1 MGLGHS
7 PSIVMDGLVLA
18 LDAGNLRSYSG
29 IGDTWYDLSS
39 NINDATKVNSP
50 NYITTAGGGFTFD
63 GLGTNYF
70 NLDSKASLVNVN
82 AGTVGGWIRFNDLD
96 SDSTNYVFV
105 SYGGNAYGGGFI
117 LEHAGLGGTSLRLEL
132 LAWGGSISGVPRANI
147 DKSTALPYQ
156 GQDIYMIGTWTTSEV
171 KLYINGVL
179 LSTVSTNAAI
189 PSRSTLRISSEGNRT
204 RGVNGIVYNCS
215 IYNRALSETEIK
227 QNYNATKKRYGL

>member
-1 MGLGHS
+1 MGVFYN
-7 PSIVMDGLVLA
+7 PSIITEGLVLY
-18 LDAGNLRSYSG
+18 LDAANLKSYPGSG
-29 IGDTWYDLSS
+29 TTWNDLSGNNNNAPMVNTPTYS
-39 NINDATKVNSP
+39 NLKNGA
-50 NYITTAGGGFTFD
+50 FTFD
-63 GLGTNYF
+63 GVGTNYF

-82 AGTVGGWIRFNDLD
+82 AGTVGGWVRFNDLN

-132 LAWGGSISGVPRANI
+132 VTFGGSISGAPRANI

-179 LSTVSTNAAI
+179 LSTVSTNAAL
-189 PSRSTLRISSEGNRT
+189 PSRSTLRISSEGNRA
-204 RGVNGIVYNCS
+204 RGVNGNVYNCS
-215 IYNRALSETEIK
+215 IYNRALSAQEIL
-227 QNYNATKKRYGL
+227 QNYNATKGRYM

>member
-1 MGLGHS
+1 MAVAYN
-7 PSIVMDGLVLA
+7 PSIITDGLVLY
-18 LDAGNLRSYSG
+18 LDAANLKSYPGSG
-29 IGDTWYDLSS
+29 TTWNDLSGNNNNAPMVNTPTYS
-39 NINDATKVNSP
+39 NLKNGA
-50 NYITTAGGGFTFD
+50 FTFD
-63 GLGTNYF
+63 GVGTNYF

-82 AGTVGGWIRFNDLD
+82 AGTVGGWVRFNDLN

-132 LAWGGSISGVPRANI
+132 VTFGGSISGAPRANI

-179 LSTVSTNAAI
+179 LSTVSTNAAL
-189 PSRSTLRISSEGNRT
+189 PSRSTLRISSEGGRS
-204 RGVNGIVYNCS
+204 RGVNGNVYNCS
-215 IYNRALSETEIK
+215 IYNRALSAQEIL
-227 QNYNATKKRYGL
+227 QNYNATKGRYL